1 MQKTD
6 VDFKKLPDAPG
17 VYFFKLR
24 DEILYIG
31 KATSLRDRVRSYFG
45 KDLVKTRGMRIIDMV
60 TLSDS
65 IEVKQSESVLE
76 ALLLESTLIKKNQPK
91 YNIKEKDNKSFNY
104 VVITK
109 EDWPR
114 VFVVRKREVDFKK
127 GKYAK
132 MYGPFV
138 SRKQIEEGLKIIR
151 KIFPF
156 RREKT
161 SHERFYQQLDLLPE
175 NKNSDALERYKQNLR
190 HIQLFFAGKKKIIE
204 VELERQMKKFAKELK
219 FEEAQI
225 VKRKIFALNHIR
237 DVSLLTYEETVKE
250 EATKEFRIEA
260 YDIAHLSGTNTV
272 GVMTVVES
280 GEAVKSEYRKFK
292 IRTKT
297 GGDDLKATR
306 EMLTRRL
313 KHLEWRKP
321 DMFVV
326 DGGETQR
333 NVFLDTLAQSPYK
346 NIPVV
351 NVVKNKQHKAEK
363 FLGDTKLIE
372 RYRRDILLVN
382 SEAHRFAITY
392 HKNLREKIKEK

>member
-1 MQKTD
+1 MKKSD
-6 VDFKKLPDAPG
+6 VDFKKLPDKPG
-17 VYFFKLR
+17 VYFFKQGE
-24 DEILYIG
+24 DILYIG
-31 KATSLRDRVRSYFG
+31 KATSLRDRTRSYFAR
-45 KDLVKTRGMRIIDMV
+45 DLIKTRGVRIIDMV
-60 TLSDS
+60 ALSDS
-65 IEVKQSESVLE
+65 IEVKETDSVLE
-76 ALLLESTLIKKNQPK
+76 ALLLESTLIKRHQPK

-114 VFVVRKREVDFKK
+114 VFVIRKREADFKK
-127 GKYAK
+127 GEYSR

-138 SRKQIEEGLKIIR
+138 SRKQIEEALKIIR

-161 SHERFYQQLDLLPE
+161 THERFYQQLDLLPE
-175 NKNSDALERYKQNLR
+175 QGTSEAHERYKKSLR
-190 HIQLFFAGKKKIIE
+190 HIQLFFVGKKKVITI
-204 VELERQMKKFAKELK
+204 ELEREMRRLAKELK
-219 FEEAQI
+219 FEDAQI

-237 DVSLLTYEETVKE
+237 DVSLLTYEETVEE

-280 GEAVKSEYRKFK
+280 GEVVKSEYKKFK

-297 GGDDLKATR
+297 GGDDLRATR
-306 EMLTRRL
+306 EVLTRRL

-333 NVFLDTLAQSPYK
+333 SVFVDCLAQSPLK
-346 NIPVV
+346 HVPIV
-351 NVVKNKQHKAEK
+351 NVVKDSNHKASK
-363 FLGDTKLIE
+363 FLGDPKLIN
-372 RYRRDILLVN
+372 RYKREILLAN
-382 SEAHRFAITY
+382 SEAHRFAIAY
-392 HKNLREKIKEK
+392 HVGLRGKIV